1 MAPKLSAGATSYPGV
16 SSYQGAG
23 GHLQAGSG
31 YTGYD
36 DVTSHDFTKMYTSSG
51 VGSKSTNLP
60 KSTSGDISLSSAYK
74 PHYESKT
81 NYQGYG
87 LPQSQQYMGAAAAYM
102 QVSLS
107 TVNVCMRVL
116 ISFVILL

>member
-31 YTGYD
+31 YAGYD
-36 DVTSHDFTKMYTSSG
+36 DVTSHDFSKMYTSSG

-60 KSTSGDISLSSAYK
+60 KSTSGDMGLSSAYK

-81 NYQGYG
+81 TNYQGYS
-87 LPQSQQYMGAAAAYM
+87 LPQSQQYMGAAAAAYM
-102 QVSLS
+102 QQVSLC
-107 TVNVCMRVL
+107 TVNVC
-116 ISFVILL
+116 IK